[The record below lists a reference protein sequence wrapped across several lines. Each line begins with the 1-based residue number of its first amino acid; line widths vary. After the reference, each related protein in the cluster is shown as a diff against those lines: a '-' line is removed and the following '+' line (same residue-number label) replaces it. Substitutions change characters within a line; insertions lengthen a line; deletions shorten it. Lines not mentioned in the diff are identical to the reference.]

1 MLVNLSEFQINT
13 IIMFSVIYI
22 LIISIFNFFTT
33 REINMRNTMINLLL
47 SILFVISLT
56 KLS

>member
-1 MLVNLSEFQINT
+1 MLVNLSEFQINI

-22 LIISIFNFFTT
+22 LIISLFNFFTT
-33 REINMRNTMINLLL
+33 REINMSNTMINLLL